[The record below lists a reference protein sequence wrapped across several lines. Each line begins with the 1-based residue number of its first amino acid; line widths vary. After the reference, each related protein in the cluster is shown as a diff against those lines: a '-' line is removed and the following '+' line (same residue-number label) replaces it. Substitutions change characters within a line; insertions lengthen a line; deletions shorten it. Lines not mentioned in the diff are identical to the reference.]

1 MTKLELGTP
10 VLTGGYILVCH
21 ARSCP
26 LVIRPVLFQLVQ
38 QTVARAAFPR
48 SVVQR
53 PPWHRPGGPSK
64 ASLSPSGS
72 AARRPI
78 APCCAPRPACWW
90 SVVVSLVR
98 ARVVRRAR
106 AIGAPAPGSPAPG
119 SPAPGAPGAPVQLLG
134 AKWSLP
140 RGRRPR
146 RLAPPARAPG
156 RVALA
161 VIVRTSQPDS
171 APSSMSAVSS

>member
-10 VLTGGYILVCH
+10 YLTGGYILVCH

-26 LVIRPVLFQLVQ
+26 LVICPVLFQLVQ

-53 PPWHRPGGPSK
+53 PPSHRPGGPSK

-106 AIGAPAPGSPAPG
+106 AIGAPAPG
-119 SPAPGAPGAPVQLLG
+119 APGARLPGARLPGAPVQLPG
-134 AKWSLP
+134 AKWSLHA
-140 RGRRPR
+140 GRRPR

-156 RVALA
+156 RVGPAA
-161 VIVRTSQPDS
+161 IARSTPPDM
-171 APSSMSAVSS
+171 APSSMSAASS